1 MKKNSFSKSG
11 LFNPRALT
19 GLTLCTI
26 GISLTMVSVGAR
38 SRTRASSSIPTTS
51 LKPTVI
57 NAVAMGESP
66 SVRDL
71 PAAPVTTRD
80 FEHELP
86 PVKQVRAIPDGFV
99 DSVVQTSV
107 SATAAAAPAP
117 IASFEGMT
125 QAEGCGGCI
134 PPDPNGAVGPNQYVH
149 MVNSAFSVYSKSGA
163 RLSGPT
169 PINKLFESFGPGNVC
184 HDTNNGD
191 PIVVYD
197 QLADRWLLSQFAFPF
212 DANNNPVAPFDECV
226 AISQGADATGPYYIY
241 DFHLSDTVFHDYPH
255 FGLWPDGY
263 YMSTHEFNA
272 SSLSYVGAGV
282 FAFERDKMLNGQP
295 ARMIYFDL
303 GTLPAPYNTAF
314 GGHLPSN
321 LDGFNP
327 PPTGAPNYFVEVD
340 SSADIAP
347 NPAALR
353 IWRFHADWSNPAN
366 STFGVNKNPN
376 STLVVADFARPAC
389 SLGGQR
395 VYVSGCVPQLGDP
408 SQIDP
413 IGDRLMFH
421 VSYRNFGDHESL
433 ALNHTVVA
441 NSTSGQMGPRW
452 YEVRDP
458 GGTPTIAQQST
469 WGPTGVT
476 DILYRF
482 MGSIAM
488 DRAGDMAI
496 AYSTSSSANFPSIAY
511 AGRLSTDTPSTFGQS
526 ETQLVAGGAPQHG
539 ELFAPQTGR
548 WGDYTNITVDPVDD
562 CTFWYTDEYYPD
574 PTEVGSATANWHTRI
589 GSFKFSQC
597 TPRPIGYLSGV
608 VTDTAGNP
616 IAGAKVTAGGY
627 TAITAKNGVYQ
638 FSPLAPGTYTEGCT
652 AQGYFPASPMTETI
666 TNGNTTRQDF
676 ALTRNLNDPT
686 PTPTPIPLP
695 LQTVNPPV
703 LNDPGTTITT
713 NSFPLTW
720 SPAEVT
726 SGLTGY
732 VIEESTDYVNPLFD
746 NADGT
751 AQPGQAGSLW
761 NTTASELPNQWT
773 QDPAYHNSLPLSYF
787 VSGTTDGFDTS
798 LTLKSAITVPN
809 DRSSARLTFWSR
821 YFNDPEDTGNIEI
834 STDGGLTWTRLRVL
848 TDSPPFPPGTPP
860 ADTRMQNQEV
870 DLTPYRG
877 TPFKV
882 RFRFNTDPVT
892 YFFIRTVG
900 WWVDDINVD
909 GASWHQIGTAGP
921 GATSFNVIN
930 KAGGH
935 YYYRVRATY
944 ANGTFTNNSN
954 VQDIVVNPPSQLLSA
969 KSRKVHG
976 GAGTYDVDLPL
987 VGPAGIEPR
996 SGGTGG
1002 NFEIVYNFQN
1012 PITSCG
1018 SVSGAT
1024 GTVTVGTD
1032 GKSCV
1037 ADVSGL
1043 PNAQY
1048 STISL
1053 QNVTDG
1059 TGTFNVS
1066 ASVGILAGDT
1076 TGNGLVNSSD
1086 ISQTQSQS
1094 GQPVGTNNFR
1104 EDVTVNGAINSSD
1117 ISFVQAQSGTA
1128 LP

>member
-1 MKKNSFSKSG
+1 M
-11 LFNPRALT
+11 A
-19 GLTLCTI
+19 
-26 GISLTMVSVGAR
+26 MVSVGAR
-38 SRTRASSSIPTTS
+38 NRTRVSSIPATG
-51 LKPTVI
+51 LKPMVI
-57 NAVAMGESP
+57 NAAAVGEAP

-71 PAAPVTTRD
+71 PAGPVTMRD

-86 PVKQVRAIPDGFV
+86 PVKQIREIPAGFV

-107 SATAAAAPAP
+107 SATAAAVPAP

-134 PPDPNGAVGPNQYVH
+134 PPDPNGAVGPSQYVQ

-169 PINKLFESFGPGNVC
+169 PINKLFETFGAGNVC
-184 HDTNNGD
+184 HDNNRGD

-197 QLADRWLLSQFAFPF
+197 QLADRWLLSQFAFPL
-212 DANNNPVAPFDECV
+212 DANNNPVPPFDECV
-226 AISQGADATGPYYIY
+226 AISQGSDAAGPYYIY
-241 DFHLSDTVFHDYPH
+241 DFHLSDTTFHDYPH

-282 FAFERDKMLNGQP
+282 FAFERDKMLNGQT

-327 PPTGAPNYFVEVD
+327 PPSGAPNYFVEVD

-366 STFGVNKNPN
+366 STFGVNKQPN
-376 STLVVADFARPAC
+376 STLVVQDFARPAC

-421 VSYRNFGDHESL
+421 VSYRNFGDHESVV
-433 ALNHTVVA
+433 LNHTVVA
-441 NSTSGQMGPRW
+441 NSTTGQMGPRW
-452 YEVRDP
+452 YEVTNP
-458 GGTPTIAQQST
+458 GGSPSIAQQST
-469 WGPTGVT
+469 WGPTSVT
-476 DILYRF
+476 DVLYRF

-496 AYSTSSSANFPSIAY
+496 AYSTSSSASFPSIAY

-539 ELFAPQTGR
+539 EAFAPQTGR
-548 WGDYTNITVDPVDD
+548 WGDYSNITVDPVDD
-562 CTFWYTDEYYPD
+562 CTFWYTNEYYAD
-574 PTEVGSATANWHTRI
+574 PTDPGGATANWHTRI

-597 TPRPIGYLSGV
+597 TPRQIGYLTGI

-627 TAITAKNGVYQ
+627 TAITAKDGVYQ
-638 FSPLAPGTYTEGCT
+638 FSPLAPGTYTEGAS

-666 TNGNTTRQDF
+666 VNGQTTRQDF
-676 ALTRNLNDPT
+676 TLTRNLAEPT
-686 PTPTPIPLP
+686 PTPPPVPLP
-695 LQTVNPPV
+695 LRTVNPPI

-726 SGLTGY
+726 TGLSGY
-732 VIEESTDYVNPLFD
+732 AIEESTDYVNPLFD

-773 QDPAYHNSLPLSYF
+773 EDPAYHNTLPNSYF

-798 LTLKSAITVPN
+798 LTLKTAITVPN

-821 YFNDPEDTGNIEI
+821 YYNDPEDTGNVEV
-834 STDGGLTWTRLRVL
+834 STDGGTTWTTLRVL
-848 TDSPPFPPGTPP
+848 SDAPSVPP
-860 ADTRMQNQEV
+860 ADTRMQNHEV
-870 DLTPYRG
+870 DLSAYLGMPI
-877 TPFKV
+877 KL

-892 YFFIRTVG
+892 YFLIRTLG

-909 GASWHQIGTAGP
+909 GATWHQIGTAGP

-930 KAGGH
+930 KAAGH

-954 VQDIVVNPPSQLLSA
+954 VQDIVINPPAQFLSA

-976 GAGTYDVDLPL
+976 AVGAFDVDLPL
-987 VGPAGIEPR
+987 AGTAGIECR
-996 SGGTGG
+996 SGGSGG
-1002 NFEIVYNFQN
+1002 NFTIVYNFQN
-1012 PITSCG
+1012 PITTCG
-1018 SVSGAT
+1018 SVSGAS
-1024 GTVTVGTD
+1024 GSVAVGSD

-1037 ADVSGL
+1037 ANVTGL

-1048 STISL
+1048 STVTL
-1053 QNVTDG
+1053 QGVTDASG
-1059 TGTFNVS
+1059 AFNVS
-1066 ASVGILAGDT
+1066 AALGVLAGDT
-1076 TGNGLVNSSD
+1076 NADRFVDSAD
-1086 ISQTQSQS
+1086 IGQTKSQS
-1094 GQPVGTNNFR
+1094 GKAVTSGNFR
-1104 EDVTVNGAINSSD
+1104 EDLNVDGFLDSAD
-1117 ISFVQAQSGTA
+1117 IGFVKSKSGTA